1 MSKELEIALPS
12 YEQLQPPTPSTRRPP
27 LVIVGLLAIIGA
39 VIHQLAHSALLRS
52 ARFSPDLHPYT
63 HASDAE
69 LDWSWLSYTK
79 MCPALSLI
87 GNDEYT
93 ARRDQLAELLRGE
106 HGNSWGAY
114 VSEPRFAFFSLASLA
129 SLTFTSSPRPGSA
142 NGLHY
147 VNLTQSDWYLSER
160 PWLVVITPS
169 SSSNSSSHLS
179 ILTPAFELSRSQ
191 RLPFAL
197 TPSEFASVSW
207 VTWQEADDP
216 YAVLLQHL
224 ERLRAEDA
232 VEGDWS
238 IEVEE
243 NVRQFIAAGLAG
255 AAQQLKKTPTVRLAR
270 LAVREQRMRK
280 TEAELAIQR
289 CITLEALR
297 AVRKHLRIGM
307 TEKEGEALITNA
319 LHAGGLTDIGV
330 ITLFGDNAAL
340 PHASASATR
349 RLEKGEFALF
359 DVDGSLFGYQSDFT
373 RTMLPD
379 PPSSRC
385 HGSRSLSPEWPS
397 ARAKK
402 IWTTVHLAQETAL
415 AKLVTGN
422 SSQPVHAAEVDEA
435 ARSVIA
441 SEGWGQYFTHRLGH
455 GIGLEVHEQPY
466 LNAGNVNQVLQS
478 GETFSN
484 EPGIYIERAVDP
496 KGVGI
501 GVRLEDM
508 VHKTETGWELLSGS
522 GLARSPWDP

>member
-1 MSKELEIALPS
+1 MSKELEIALPP
-12 YEQLQPPTPSTRRPP
+12 YEQSQPPKPLSRRRP
-27 LVIVGLLAIIGA
+27 LVIVVLLATIVGA
-39 VIHQLAHSALLRS
+39 IVHQLGPSAPLRS
-52 ARFSPDLHPYT
+52 AGFSPELHPYT
-63 HASDAE
+63 HASDAKI
-69 LDWSWLSYTK
+69 DWSWLRHTK
-79 MCPALSLI
+79 MCPALPFI

-93 ARRDQLAELLRGE
+93 ARRDQLADLLRGE
-106 HGNSWGAY
+106 DGKSWGAY
-114 VSEPRFAFFSLASLA
+114 VSEP
-129 SLTFTSSPRPGSA
+129 SA
-142 NGLHY
+142 NGLYY
-147 VNLTQSDWYLSER
+147 VNLTQSNWYLSER

-197 TPSEFASVSW
+197 TPSELASVSW

-224 ERLRAEDA
+224 ERLRAEGA

-255 AAQQLKKTPTVRLAR
+255 AAQQLEQAPSVGLAR
-270 LAVREQRMRK
+270 LA
-280 TEAELAIQR
+280 
-289 CITLEALR
+289 ITLEALR
-297 AVRKHLRIGM
+297 AVRKHLRVGM

-319 LHAGGLTDIGV
+319 LRAGGLTDIGV
-330 ITLFGDNAAL
+330 ITLFGENAAL

-379 PPSSRC
+379 TPSSRC
-385 HGSRSLSPEWPS
+385 HGSRSLSQEWPS
-397 ARAKK
+397 TRAKR
-402 IWTTVHLAQETAL
+402 IWTTVHLAQEAAL

-422 SSQPVHAAEVDEA
+422 SSQPVHAAEVDQA

-441 SEGWGQYFTHRLGH
+441 GEGWEQYFTHRLGH
-455 GIGLEVHEQPY
+455 GIGLEVHEHPY
-466 LNAGNVNQVLQS
+466 LNAGNVHQVLQP

-484 EPGIYIERAVDP
+484 EPGVYIERSVDP
-496 KGVGI
+496 EGVGI